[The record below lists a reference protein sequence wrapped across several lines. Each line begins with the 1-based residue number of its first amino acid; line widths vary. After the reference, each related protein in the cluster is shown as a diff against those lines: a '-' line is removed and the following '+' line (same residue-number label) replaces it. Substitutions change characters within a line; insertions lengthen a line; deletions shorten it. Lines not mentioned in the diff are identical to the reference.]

1 MKNKLRLLYLISA
14 LALALSACGTTDA
27 EKSEPTPEEDT
38 PVTEVNEN
46 EVTDNSPTETEEPVE
61 EDEVVSGT
69 EDSTIDKD
77 TTETEAG
84 TDTATGSQNETETET
99 DITAETT
106 LVESDEQAFS
116 MQVLPNYKLTSEEPG
131 RDILYLESD
140 DTVFMRIETM
150 EAEEGTY
157 DYLAENMLVVL
168 EASSNGDK
176 PTEVTNTELLPLN
189 NALEDVQAYQVNTSD
204 GTVTGILFKKDNLII
219 RLTIFDS
226 TQSEHFNN
234 FVQMGETVSSK

>member
-46 EVTDNSPTETEEPVE
+46 EVTDNIPTETEEPIE

-69 EDSTIDKD
+69 EDSTIDKN

-84 TDTATGSQNETETET
+84 TETETGTQNETET
-99 DITAETT
+99 DITLETT
-106 LVESDEQAFS
+106 LIESDEQAFS

-189 NALEDVQAYQVNTSD
+189 NALEDVQAYKVNTND
-204 GTVTGILFKKDNLII
+204 ATVTGILFKKDNLIV

-226 TQSEHFNN
+226 TESEHFSN